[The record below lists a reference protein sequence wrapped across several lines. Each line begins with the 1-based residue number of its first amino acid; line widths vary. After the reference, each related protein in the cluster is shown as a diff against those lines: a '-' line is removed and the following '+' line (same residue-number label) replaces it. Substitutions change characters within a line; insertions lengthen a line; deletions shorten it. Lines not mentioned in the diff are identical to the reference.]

1 MIPDKLDNF
10 KFWCQHIIPLVYDNS
25 LSNYELLCKVM
36 EYINNIIDGQ
46 NSLIGQVE
54 INTDDIAELKKVVS
68 ELQKI
73 LEDQNYLEIV
83 KEWIDE
89 NLQQIIN
96 NTVKFV
102 SFGLTD
108 GGYFMACI
116 PSTWNFLT
124 FDTIMD
130 LDSECYGSLVLKW

>member
-1 MIPDKLDNF
+1 MIPDRLVNF
-10 KFWCQHIIPLVYDNS
+10 KFWCQQIIPLVYDNS
-25 LSNYELLCKVM
+25 LSHYELLCKVM

-96 NTVKFV
+96 NTVKFI
-102 SFGLTD
+102 SFGLSD
-108 GGYFMACI
+108 DGYFMACI
-116 PSTWNFLT
+116 PSTWDFLS